1 VEGRD
6 EGRGRR
12 GEGARDKGGR
22 GDGGEKGEGLGGVRG
37 GGERRGREK
46 AHLCGLS
53 SRHVK
58 AFTPARLPHPRHLV
72 QTRAGTRRAL
82 YTGLRG
88 GSGESYGLG
97 GGEVIGGQV

>member
-1 VEGRD
+1 MRD
-6 EGRGRR
+6 EG
-12 GEGARDKGGR
+12 EGGGSKDKGGR
-22 GDGGEKGEGLGGVRG
+22 GRGEGEGLEGEG

-58 AFTPARLPHPRHLV
+58 AFTPARLPHPRHSV

-88 GSGESYGLG
+88 SGESYGLG
-97 GGEVIGGQV
+97 GWGREQAASLA